1 MDLLR
6 WRPYS
11 ELLQD
16 GVKDDVVGVIRV
28 CLCYP
33 PPPCRKLGYMQKQM
47 GYSFF
52 VLFFFLESCIYKFFF
67 SSCLFNKVKSSLQSS
82 PSQFVLLFS
91 FLLLLN
97 EVPGVAHRKQTV
109 T

>member
-52 VLFFFLESCIYKFFF
+52 VLFFFSRILY
-67 SSCLFNKVKSSLQSS
+67 LQ
-82 PSQFVLLFS
+82 VLLFQLP
-91 FLLLLN
+91 F
-97 EVPGVAHRKQTV
+97 
-109 T
+109 